1 MSPRN
6 SSPSLQPPGLQA
18 GPGEPALIGA
28 EPEGRAGPPAK
39 RSRRR
44 LVAAG
49 LVGLVVLAG
58 GVSAKPLLW
67 ADRKADIRDGT
78 TLVTADGMAARHGIA
93 VAMIGVTAA
102 GGLID
107 FRYQVVDPDKATP
120 VVHDLNLFPK
130 LIAEDTGATLVMRS
144 LPHNHKAELQLGGTY
159 FFLLPNAANAL
170 HKGSRVTLV
179 IGDARIEHI
188 VVKG

>member
-6 SSPSLQPPGLQA
+6 SAPDLQPPGPQV
-18 GPGEPALIGA
+18 GA
-28 EPEGRAGPPAK
+28 EAAAIADIEREVRPDPQAK
-39 RSRRR
+39 RSPRRWMAVG
-44 LVAAG
+44 LAA
-49 LVGLVVLAG
+49 LVVLAG
-58 GVSAKPLLW
+58 GVSAKVLW
-67 ADRKADIRDGT
+67 PDQKADIRDGT
-78 TLVTADGMAARHGIA
+78 TLVTADGMAARYGIN

-107 FRYQVVDPDKATP
+107 FRYQVVDPDKANP
-120 VVHDLNLFPK
+120 IVHDLNLFPK
-130 LIAEDTGATLVMRS
+130 LIVEDTGATLAMRS

-179 IGDARIEHI
+179 IGDARLEHI